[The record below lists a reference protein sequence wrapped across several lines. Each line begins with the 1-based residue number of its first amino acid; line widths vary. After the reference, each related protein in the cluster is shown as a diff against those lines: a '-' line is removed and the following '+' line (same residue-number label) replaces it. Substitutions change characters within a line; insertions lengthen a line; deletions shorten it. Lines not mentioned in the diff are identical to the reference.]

1 MNILFSIGS
10 YYPSQQGGPCNSV
23 HDLGKGLVKRGHRV
37 QVITTNFD
45 ISDDAGIPFDQWID
59 VDGVQV
65 YYIRMPKTKRPFV
78 LDLLLLA
85 RPFLLTG
92 ILKDVSCDVMNTNML
107 YTILSHISAGYAK
120 EHNIPL
126 VWTPHGSLL
135 PYTFSRGTLKKKMFL
150 SMPWVKKGLTGCHFH
165 VTSDEE
171 ERYVREFIKDY
182 TGESLDRRIH
192 NIPILF
198 GEEIFVPGDEDSPY
212 PFRYLLHLGRIHPK
226 KRIENLIEG
235 FAKLTLRDN
244 DLKLVIAGWTGE
256 VPEYT
261 RTLKGLVE
269 KLNLGDRVVFT
280 EKRVEGRAK
289 ATLYRHAEVFVLP
302 SESENFGMV
311 VLESLAQGVPVIASN
326 KTPWQVL
333 EQKGAGYWVPN
344 GPASLARALE
354 RFFAQSD
361 TERKSMKENA
371 IMLAREYRGEALI
384 EKYVKMYERVI
395 KK

>member
-1 MNILFSIGS
+1 MKIVFPIGS

-23 HDLGKGLVKRGHRV
+23 HDLAKGLVKAGHKV

-45 ISDDAGIPFDQWID
+45 IPEGVGISFDVWTE

-65 YYIRMPKTKRPFV
+65 YYMRMPKTKRP
-78 LDLLLLA
+78 LIIDLLLLA
-85 RPFLLTG
+85 RPSLLLDV
-92 ILKDVSCDVMNTNML
+92 LKDVVCDVMNTNML

-120 EHNIPL
+120 ELDIPL

-135 PYTFSRGTLKKKMFL
+135 PYTFNRGTLKKKLFL

-171 ERYVREFIKDY
+171 ERYVKEFVKNY
-182 TGESLDRRIH
+182 TGESLDGRIH
-192 NIPILF
+192 HIPILF
-198 GEEIFVPGDEDSPY
+198 GEGVFELGGDVSPY
-212 PFRYLLHLGRIHPK
+212 PHKYMLHLGRVHPK
-226 KRIENLIEG
+226 KNLENLISARPL
-235 FAKLTLRDN
+235 AKIDPAI
-244 DLKLVIAGWTGE
+244 KLVIAGWTGE

-269 KLNLGDRVVFT
+269 KLKLGDRVVFT
-280 EKRVEGRAK
+280 EKRVAGRAK
-289 ATLYRHAEVFVLP
+289 ATRYRHAEVFVLP